1 MLNRRSRPLRSRRRL
16 HEVRATSVTTALRV
30 RRNVRTIDERHGP
43 ELHRR
48 LARPTAVLLV
58 VSAGLGLAGLTA
70 GRVDARQRRAE
81 DARGELATRGP
92 AGGPAAAPGPGP
104 AAPHPEL
111 AAAPA
116 PAPAAA
122 PAAPAPAPPP
132 AAPIGAGVPV
142 GKGMWIWQPEQ
153 VEGGDVNAMV
163 ARARAAGLTHIYVR
177 TGSSVDGFY
186 AQPFLDQILPAAHAA
201 GLRVLG
207 WDFPYLSDVGAD
219 VQRAVAAIAYATP
232 GGHRLDGFSPD
243 IETGSEG
250 VALTTENAVAYGSAL
265 RAAVGAGYPLIATVP
280 NPTDFMVPLYPYAEV
295 TAPFDAIAPMV
306 YWLNR
311 EPDADVATAIDRLAP
326 LGKPVLPIGQAYDG
340 SAEGGRPGSPTPD
353 ELARFLATAEQ
364 HGATGVSFWSWQ
376 HATQETW
383 AAIASAPQFTIPAGP
398 VSTLDVAQVRT
409 VQVLLTSLG
418 FPAEPTGA
426 WDAASASALMRFQ
439 AATGLAATGDLDAVT
454 RAPLLGPFAP
464 ALHG

>member
-1 MLNRRSRPLRSRRRL
+1 
-16 HEVRATSVTTALRV
+16 V
-30 RRNVRTIDERHGP
+30 RRNVRAIDERHGP

-58 VSAGLGLAGLTA
+58 VSAVLALAGLTA
-70 GRVDARQRRAE
+70 GRVDARQRLAKN
-81 DARGELATRGP
+81 ARPELATSTPTAVP
-92 AGGPAAAPGPGP
+92 APAPGPVP
-104 AAPHPEL
+104 AAPQPEL
-111 AAAPA
+111 PIAPNPAPA
-116 PAPAAA
+116 PAPAA
-122 PAAPAPAPPP
+122 PAPPPPP
-132 AAPIGAGVPV
+132 AAPISGGVPV
-142 GKGMWIWQPEQ
+142 GKGMWIWQPDQ
-153 VEGGDVNAMV
+153 VGGGDVQAMV
-163 ARARAAGLTHIYVR
+163 ARASAAGLTHIYVR

-219 VQRAVAAIAYATP
+219 VGRAVAAISYITP
-232 GGHRLDGFSPD
+232 SGHRLDGFSPD

-250 VALTTENAVAYGSAL
+250 VSLTAENAVAYGTAL

-280 NPTDFMVPLYPYAEV
+280 NPTDFMAPLYPYAEV

-311 EPDADVATAIDRLAP
+311 EPDTDVATAIDRLAP

-340 SAEGGRPGSPTPD
+340 AAEGGRPGSPTPD

-383 AAIASAPQFTIPAGP
+383 DAIASAPQFTIPAGP
-398 VSTLDVAQVRT
+398 VSTLDAAQVRS

-418 FPAEPTGA
+418 FPTGATGA
-426 WDAASASALMRFQ
+426 WDASSASALMRFQ
-439 AATGLAATGDLDAVT
+439 AATGLPATGELDAGT
-454 RAPLLGPFAP
+454 RATLLGPFAP
-464 ALHG
+464 APHG